1 MDSELPALGL
11 RSAVDSGMPVKEH
24 SGMGFG
30 IDCFLRE
37 NNQYVQAEVDWER
50 DVSVVA
56 GVDLEV
62 GKWGGFA
69 DGWLIDWVVE
79 GGEVSKSLRRSILQT
94 SVCKQHS
101 TWTRAV
107 TTEAEKL

>member
-1 MDSELPALGL
+1 MDSELSALGL

-62 GKWGGFA
+62 GKCGGFA

-79 GGEVSKSLRRSILQT
+79 GGEVAGVVEHL
-94 SVCKQHS
+94 H
-101 TWTRAV
+101 
-107 TTEAEKL
+107 

>member
-1 MDSELPALGL
+1 MDSELSALGL

-50 DVSVVA
+50 DVSVV
-56 GVDLEV
+56 VLLLLCDVIPETEYEWILLIEV
-62 GKWGGFA
+62 LF
-69 DGWLIDWVVE
+69 
-79 GGEVSKSLRRSILQT
+79 SY
-94 SVCKQHS
+94 
-101 TWTRAV
+101 
-107 TTEAEKL
+107 